1 MNRLLRATGAIA
13 IATAA
18 ALLCAGHAGAQA
30 LSIGFA
36 DPLSSLDP
44 QLNNHAGDR
53 SVDLHFWDLLVE
65 NRDNKLQ
72 PGLAQSW
79 KALDDKT
86 WEFKLRRDVKW
97 QDGKPFTAEDVI
109 FSYQRARSVPGSV
122 APFAGYLRTV
132 ESVSAP
138 DPYTLRIRTRIANPD
153 LPLNLASVHIVSK
166 HVGEKAATEDYNAG
180 RAMVGTGPYKFVSYV
195 PGERVMMARNDGYW
209 GAKPLWQQVNYRYIN
224 NGAARTAALL
234 SGDVDVIDKVSV
246 ADLAKLKQAPNVS
259 VYAYP
264 GLRVML
270 LQPSFRPGP
279 NPYITDNAGKPLE
292 KNPLTDVRVR
302 QALTLAINRKA
313 LVDRILQG
321 TATVANQWM
330 PAGTFGYNPEVKDIA
345 YDPARAKALLAEAGY
360 KDGFKL
366 TIHAPN
372 DRYPQGPETAQ
383 AVAQFWTR
391 IGVKTQVEVV
401 PWSVYSG
408 RANKNEYAVSML
420 AWGNGTG
427 EASYAMVNVLATVNA
442 AKGLGASNWG
452 HYSNPAVDKALEAS
466 TAEFDAA
473 RREAILRGAAKAV
486 SDDAGVLPLY
496 HYQNI
501 WAAKKGLKVAPMTS
515 DRTVAMMVTRSA
527 GAGE

>member
-1 MNRLLRATGAIA
+1 MNRSPSFSLRATVAA
-13 IATAA
+13 VLCAA
-18 ALLCAGHAGAQA
+18 AAVASAQS
-30 LSIGFA
+30 LTIGFA

-53 SVDLHFWDLLVE
+53 SVDLHFWDLLIE
-65 NRDNKLQ
+65 NKDNKLQ
-72 PGLAQSW
+72 PGLALSW

-97 QDGKPFTAEDVI
+97 QDGKPFTAEDVV
-109 FSYQRARSVPGSV
+109 FSYQRARNVPGSV
-122 APFAGYLRTV
+122 ASFSGYLRTI
-132 ESVSAP
+132 ESATAK
-138 DPYTLRIRTRIANPD
+138 DPYTLLVKTNIANPD

-166 HVGEKAATEDYNAG
+166 HVGDKANTDDYNAG
-180 RAMVGTGPYKFVSYV
+180 RAVVGTGPYKFISYT
-195 PGERVMMARNDGYW
+195 PGDRVIMARNDGYW
-209 GAKPLWQQVNYRYIN
+209 GAKAIWQQVNYRYIN
-224 NGAARTAALL
+224 NGPARTAALL

-246 ADLAKLKQAPNVS
+246 SDLAKLKQSPTVS
-259 VYAYP
+259 VFPYN

-270 LQPSFRPGP
+270 LQPSFKPGP
-279 NPYITDNAGKPLE
+279 NPYITDNAGKPLD
-292 KNPLTDVRVR
+292 KNPLLDVRVR
-302 QALTLAINRKA
+302 RALSLAINREA
-313 LVDRILQG
+313 VVGRILQN

-330 PAGTFGYNPEVKDIA
+330 PKGTFGYNPEVKDIA
-345 YDPARAKALLAEAGY
+345 YDPAQAKKQLAEAGFP
-360 KDGFKL
+360 DGFRL

-391 IGVKTQVEVV
+391 VGVKTQVEVV

-427 EASYAMVNVLATVNA
+427 EASYALVNVLATVDA
-442 AKGLGASNWG
+442 KKGLGASNWG
-452 HYSNPAVDKALEAS
+452 HYSNPAVDRALEES

-473 RREAILRGAAKAV
+473 KRETILRRSVKLV
-486 SDDAGVLPLY
+486 SDDVGVVPLY

-501 WAAKKGLKVAPMTS
+501 WAAKKGLKVTPMTS
-515 DRTVAMMVTRSA
+515 DRTAAMMVTRT
-527 GAGE
+527 GK